1 MSNSNAIGW
10 TPARIER
17 LTKMWDDGKSG
28 NVIGAAIGVSKNAV
42 LGKAHRLGLKP
53 HLVLD
58 PKTVAKRLVNRE
70 AKNASLLA
78 PAPTT
83 CRFPLWP
90 DAAPRPTMEFCQ
102 APREDGSSYCTEHR
116 AICTRRVMLHEIYM
130 PKRAWR

>member
-1 MSNSNAIGW
+1 MSKANAIDW
-10 TPARIER
+10 TPRMVER
-17 LTKMWDDGKSG
+17 LTKMWNDGKTG
-28 NVIGAAIGVSKNAV
+28 QAIGEAIGTSKNAIV
-42 LGKAHRLGLKP
+42 GKAHRLGLEP

-58 PKTVAKRLVNRE
+58 PKTVAKRLANRE

-102 APREDGSSYCTEHR
+102 APREDGSSYCAEHR
-116 AICTRRVMLHEIYM
+116 AICTRRVMLHEVYVS
-130 PKRAWR
+130 KRAWR